1 MNKTILTGRL
11 TADPDVKYTTG
22 QEPMA
27 IASYTLAVQ
36 RDFKNKDGNYD
47 ADFIRCKAFG
57 KRGEF
62 VEKYLHKG
70 MKILAEGRLQSGS
83 YEKDGQ
89 THYTTDLIVDR
100 HEFCESRKDSQPQGQ
115 SQPQQYNEYDNGI
128 PEGFQAITD
137 DDIPF

>member
-1 MNKTILTGRL
+1 
-11 TADPDVKYTTG
+11 
-22 QEPMA
+22 MA
-27 IASYTLAVQ
+27 VASYTLAVQ
-36 RDFKNKDGNYD
+36 RDFKNKDGEYE

-70 MKILAEGRLQSGS
+70 MKIIAEGRLQSGT

-100 HEFCESRKDSQPQGQ
+100 HEFCESKKGGEQGQ
-115 SQPQQYNEYDNGI
+115 QPQQDYDV
-128 PEGFQAITD
+128 PEGFQAVSD

>member
-1 MNKTILTGRL
+1 MNKTILSGRL
-11 TADPDVKYTTG
+11 TADPDVSYTTG
-22 QEPMA
+22 REPMA
-27 IASYTLAVQ
+27 VASYTLAVQ
-36 RDFKNKDGNYD
+36 RDFKNKDGEYET
-47 ADFIRCKAFG
+47 DFIRCKAFG

-70 MKILAEGRLQSGS
+70 MKIIAEGRLQSGT

-100 HEFCESRKDSQPQGQ
+100 HEFCESRKSGQQQGQ
-115 SQPQQYNEYDNGI
+115 QQGQDYDI
-128 PEGFQAITD
+128 PEGFQAVND

>member
-11 TADPDVKYTTG
+11 TAEPDVKYTTG

>member
-1 MNKTILTGRL
+1 MNEVVLAGRL
-11 TADPDVKYTTG
+11 TTDPEVKYTTG

-27 IASYTLAVQ
+27 IAMYTLAVQ
-36 RDFKNKDGNYD
+36 RDFKNKDGKYE

-62 VEKYLHKG
+62 AEKYLHKG
-70 MKILAEGRLQSGS
+70 IKIMVKGRLQSGS
-83 YEKDGQ
+83 YDKDGQ
-89 THYTTDLIVDR
+89 KHYTTDLIVDK

-115 SQPQQYNEYDNGI
+115 QYQDHDV
-128 PEGFQAITD
+128 PEGFQAVDD

>member
-11 TADPDVKYTTG
+11 TTDPDVKYTTG

-27 IASYTLAVQ
+27 IAMYTLAVQ

-89 THYTTDLIVDR
+89 THYTTDLIVDM

>member
-11 TADPDVKYTTG
+11 TAEPDVKYTAG
-22 QEPMA
+22 QEPRA
-27 IASYTLAVQ
+27 IAMYNLAVQ
-36 RDFKNKDGNYD
+36 RDFKNKDGNYG

-62 VEKYLHKG
+62 AEKYLHKG
-70 MKILAEGRLQSGS
+70 MKILVEGRLQSGS
-83 YEKDGQ
+83 YENDGQ

>member
-27 IASYTLAVQ
+27 IAMYTLAVQ

-62 VEKYLHKG
+62 AEKYLHKG
-70 MKILAEGRLQSGS
+70 MKILVEGRLQSGS

-89 THYTTDLIVDR
+89 AHYTTDLIVDR

-115 SQPQQYNEYDNGI
+115 SQPQQYNEYDNGV

>member
-1 MNKTILTGRL
+1 MNRTILAGRL
-11 TADPDVKYTTG
+11 TADPDVRYTTG

-27 IASYTLAVQ
+27 VASYTLAVQ
-36 RDFKNKDGNYD
+36 RDFKNKDGEYE

-70 MKILAEGRLQSGS
+70 MKIIAEGRLQTGT
-83 YEKDGQ
+83 YENDGQ
-89 THYTTDLIVDR
+89 THYTTDLIVDK
-100 HEFCESRKDSQPQGQ
+100 HEFCESRKSGQQQGQ
-115 SQPQQYNEYDNGI
+115 QQGQDYDI
-128 PEGFQAITD
+128 PEGFQAVND

>member
-1 MNKTILTGRL
+1 MNRTILAGRL
-11 TADPDVKYTTG
+11 TADPDVRYTTG

-27 IASYTLAVQ
+27 VASYTLAVQ
-36 RDFKNKDGNYD
+36 RDFKNKDGEYE

-70 MKILAEGRLQSGS
+70 MKIIAEGRLQTGT
-83 YEKDGQ
+83 YENDGQ
-89 THYTTDLIVDR
+89 THYTADLIVDK
-100 HEFCESRKDSQPQGQ
+100 HEFCESRKSGQQQGQ
-115 SQPQQYNEYDNGI
+115 QQGQDYDI
-128 PEGFQAITD
+128 PEGFQAVND

>member
-11 TADPDVKYTTG
+11 TTDPDVKYTTG

-27 IASYTLAVQ
+27 IAMYTLAVQ

-70 MKILAEGRLQSGS
+70 MKILVEGRLQSGS

-115 SQPQQYNEYDNGI
+115 QYQDHDV
-128 PEGFQAITD
+128 PEGFQAMSD

>member
-11 TADPDVKYTTG
+11 TAEPDVKYTTG

-27 IASYTLAVQ
+27 IAMYTLAVQ

-83 YEKDGQ
+83 YEKGGQ

-115 SQPQQYNEYDNGI
+115 SQPQQYNEYDSGI

>member
-1 MNKTILTGRL
+1 
-11 TADPDVKYTTG
+11 
-22 QEPMA
+22 MA
-27 IASYTLAVQ
+27 IALYTLAVQ

-62 VEKYLHKG
+62 AEKYLHKG

-128 PEGFQAITD
+128 PEGFQAVD
-137 DDIPF
+137 DEDIPF

>member
-1 MNKTILTGRL
+1 MNRTILAGRL
-11 TADPDVKYTTG
+11 TADPDVRYTTG

-27 IASYTLAVQ
+27 VASYTLAVQ
-36 RDFKNKDGNYD
+36 RDFKNKDGEYE

-70 MKILAEGRLQSGS
+70 MKIIAEGRLQTGT
-83 YEKDGQ
+83 YENDGQ
-89 THYTTDLIVDR
+89 THYTTDLIVDK
-100 HEFCESRKDSQPQGQ
+100 HEFCESRKSGQHKQGQ
-115 SQPQQYNEYDNGI
+115 QQGQDYDI
-128 PEGFQAITD
+128 PEGFQAVND

>member
-1 MNKTILTGRL
+1 MNRTILAGRL
-11 TADPDVKYTTG
+11 TADPDVRYTTG

-27 IASYTLAVQ
+27 VASYTLAVQ
-36 RDFKNKDGNYD
+36 RDFKNKDGEYE

-70 MKILAEGRLQSGS
+70 MKIIAEGKLQSGT

-89 THYTTDLIVDR
+89 THYTTDLIVDK
-100 HEFCESRKDSQPQGQ
+100 HEFCESRKSGQQQGQ
-115 SQPQQYNEYDNGI
+115 QQGQDYDI
-128 PEGFQAITD
+128 PEGFQAVND

>member
-36 RDFKNKDGNYD
+36 RDFKNKDGKYE

-70 MKILAEGRLQSGS
+70 MKILAEGRL
-83 YEKDGQ
+83 
-89 THYTTDLIVDR
+89 
-100 HEFCESRKDSQPQGQ
+100 
-115 SQPQQYNEYDNGI
+115 
-128 PEGFQAITD
+128 
-137 DDIPF
+137 

>member
-11 TADPDVKYTTG
+11 TTEPDVKYTTG

-27 IASYTLAVQ
+27 IAMYTLAVQ
-36 RDFKNKDGNYD
+36 RDFKNKDGKYE
-47 ADFIRCKAFG
+47 ADFIRCKAFN

-62 VEKYLHKG
+62 AEKYLHKG
-70 MKILAEGRLQSGS
+70 MKILVEGRLQSGS

-100 HEFCESRKDSQPQGQ
+100 HEFCESRKDSQPHGQ